1 MATPSVTDVEQSE
14 STTAIP
20 LASAKRPASTRWKAT
35 AYSLAGAA
43 SLLVIWQLASG
54 YKPSEFDL
62 LPAPLEVLQRMGD
75 YTFGNELEGIDA
87 GFVFSNFW
95 ETFRKTLLGFAGAL
109 VVGVPIGILM
119 GRYRYAKNFFF
130 DFVYL
135 AANVPLIVYAIL
147 GLLLFG
153 LGDTGPAFV
162 VALLVLPVISL
173 NVAAGVEGVDRNLLA
188 MSRAYGMPTSSALR
202 EIVVPSFAPF
212 LFASA
217 RASFAASWKLAALAE
232 TFGGDT
238 GVGVQ
243 IRKAFQGFSV
253 TDMLAWMMFFVIFV
267 VLIERVL
274 LMRLER
280 YVFRFRLK
288 RGEDV
293 LRY

>member
-1 MATPSVTDVEQSE
+1 MSATPVVELPEGEAPPAE
-14 STTAIP
+14 SGRARVRTG
-20 LASAKRPASTRWKAT
+20 LRWRAT
-35 AYSLAGAA
+35 GYSLLGAVA
-43 SLLVIWQLASG
+43 LLLAWQLASG
-54 YKPSEFDL
+54 FQRTEFQL
-62 LPAPLEVLQRMGD
+62 LPSPLSVLERMRD
-75 YTFGNELEGIDA
+75 FTFGNELEGIPA
-87 GFVFSNFW
+87 GWVVLNFW
-95 ETFRKTLLGFAGAL
+95 DTLRKTLIGFAGAL
-109 VVGVPIGILM
+109 VVGVPIGVLM

-153 LGDTGPAFV
+153 IGDTGPAFV

-173 NVAAGVEGVDRNLLA
+173 NVAAGVEGVDRNLLS
-188 MSRAYGMPTSSALR
+188 MSRAYGMPTGAALR

-232 TFGGDT
+232 TFGGTT

-253 TDMLAWMMFFVIFV
+253 TDMLAWMMFFVLFV
-267 VLIERVL
+267 VLIERVV
-274 LMRLER
+274 LMRFER
-280 YVFRFRLK
+280 WVFRYRLR

-293 LRY
+293 LRF